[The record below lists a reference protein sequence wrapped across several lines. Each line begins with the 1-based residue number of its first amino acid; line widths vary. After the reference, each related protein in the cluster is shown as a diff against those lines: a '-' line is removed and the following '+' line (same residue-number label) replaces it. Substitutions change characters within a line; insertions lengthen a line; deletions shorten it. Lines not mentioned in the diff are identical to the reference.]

1 MKTGNIFCVFITES
15 GSAFGACN
23 DDGAQVYIPPTVA
36 RSANLTVGE
45 VVVAD
50 MIPNSHQ
57 PERTPW
63 FATHIVRAV
72 DSDLDS
78 AVYKAVTDAPAYV
91 TTAEVAVEADITTSA
106 ANATLNRLFKAGR
119 IAKADVFGRYG
130 QTRAS
135 FCLWAAN
142 ASSFTATEE

>member
-15 GSAFGACN
+15 GAAFGACT
-23 DDGAQVYIPPTVA
+23 DDGTQVYIPPTVA
-36 RSANLTVGE
+36 RSTNLAVGDA
-45 VVVAD
+45 VIAD
-50 MIPNSHQ
+50 MIPNLHR

-63 FATHIVRAV
+63 FATHIVRVV
-72 DSDLDS
+72 DSDLNS

-91 TTAEVAVEADITTSA
+91 TTAEVAAEADITTSA

-119 IAKADVFGRYG
+119 ISKADVFGRYG

-135 FCLWAAN
+135 FCLWAAS

>member
-15 GSAFGACN
+15 GAAFGACT
-23 DDGAQVYIPPTVA
+23 DDGTQVYIPPTVA
-36 RSANLTVGE
+36 RSTNLAVGDA
-45 VVVAD
+45 VIAD
-50 MIPNSHQ
+50 MIPNLHR

-63 FATHIVRAV
+63 FATHIVRVV
-72 DSDLDS
+72 DSDLNS

-91 TTAEVAVEADITTSA
+91 TTAEVAAEAGITTSA

-119 IAKADVFGRYG
+119 ISKADVFGRYG

-135 FCLWAAN
+135 FCLWAAS

>member
-15 GSAFGACN
+15 GAAFGACT
-23 DDGAQVYIPPTVA
+23 DDGTQVYIPPTVA
-36 RSANLTVGE
+36 RSTDLAVGDA
-45 VVVAD
+45 VIAD
-50 MIPNSHQ
+50 MIPNLHR

-63 FATHIVRAV
+63 FATHIVRVV
-72 DSDLDS
+72 DSDLNS

-91 TTAEVAVEADITTSA
+91 TTAEVAAEAGITTSA

-119 IAKADVFGRYG
+119 ISKADVFGRYG

-135 FCLWAAN
+135 LCLWAAS